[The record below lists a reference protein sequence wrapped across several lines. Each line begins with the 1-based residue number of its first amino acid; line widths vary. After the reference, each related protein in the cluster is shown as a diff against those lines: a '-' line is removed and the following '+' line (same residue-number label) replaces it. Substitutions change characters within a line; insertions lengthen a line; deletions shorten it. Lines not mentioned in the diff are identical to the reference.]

1 MVLRPMWV
9 YVDEDIKILYIVYA
23 FFICY
28 YFQGLHSQNTAPL
41 QTYTKHTHKQK
52 NQKKEKRGDIY

>member
-1 MVLRPMWV
+1 MP
-9 YVDEDIKILYIVYA
+9 

-41 QTYTKHTHKQK
+41 QTYTKHTKK
-52 NQKKEKRGDIY
+52 TTLKKKEKNGGIYIDNTLFNSE